1 MSAFIRIRCLG
12 SLIKRNY
19 FDTCTY
25 LVQEYFSNDTKKLS
39 SKCKYFVDAC
49 RGREC
54 GEERC

>member
-1 MSAFIRIRCLG
+1 M
-12 SLIKRNY
+12 IKRNY

-49 RGREC
+49 RGGER